1 VGYSSDYCHG
11 RYCSTHRVSD
21 SGVCVCVCGG
31 GGGLPYLNNHPLVA
45 RIIVCFR
52 SWPRP
57 LVFLASAVRV
67 ERGLAVTFNY
77 PPSLISLVGDNLVSN
92 DQGSSPTMNPAIGI
106 GTGEQILLAE
116 ILWRC
121 DSILQTLSMCSSDS
135 EAVGDVPGAQLE
147 ALAAT
152 TTQVSWDAPWVRT
165 AAVMPSPPLAVM
177 PWQ

>member
-1 VGYSSDYCHG
+1 
-11 RYCSTHRVSD
+11 
-21 SGVCVCVCGG
+21 
-31 GGGLPYLNNHPLVA
+31 
-45 RIIVCFR
+45 VCFR

-121 DSILQTLSMCSSDS
+121 DSILQTLSVCSSDS
-135 EAVGDVPGAQLE
+135 EAVGDGAWCAIGGLGGNNDASVLGGAMGADSGGDALTATGGDAMAVISSGGAMGGELDVHSGDWTETSSKAVGREQEPGLGF
-147 ALAAT
+147 
-152 TTQVSWDAPWVRT
+152 
-165 AAVMPSPPLAVM
+165 
-177 PWQ
+177 